1 MALLHAEHHAL
12 DKLRARERVS
22 DAILRQM
29 QREID
34 LEALE
39 LESRDPT
46 DEPGGWS
53 PYEGETG

>member
-1 MALLHAEHHAL
+1 
-12 DKLRARERVS
+12 VS
-22 DAILRQM
+22 DDILRQM

-34 LEALE
+34 LEALV

-53 PYEGETG
+53 PYEGPGL